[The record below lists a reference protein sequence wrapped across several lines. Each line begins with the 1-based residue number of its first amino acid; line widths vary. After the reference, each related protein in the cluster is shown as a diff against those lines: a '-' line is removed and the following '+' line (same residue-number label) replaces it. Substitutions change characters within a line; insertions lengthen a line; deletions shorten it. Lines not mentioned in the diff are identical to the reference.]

1 MISDRLKELIL
12 PYLKMRLEPEQYKYI
27 DSMFNEVYKTTENG
41 FEVVT
46 LAPPPKP
53 AETKGGVIAMQFL
66 TLNGAFYGIDF
77 WEEVQRR
84 GTKI

>member
-1 MISDRLKELIL
+1 MISDRLKELIF
-12 PYLKMRLEPEQYKYI
+12 PYLKMELEPENYKYI
-27 DSMFNEVYKTTENG
+27 DSMFNEAYKSVENG

-46 LAPPPKP
+46 LAPPPRP
-53 AETKGGVIAMQFL
+53 AGSQGGEIAMQFL

-77 WEEVQRR
+77 WDAVKQR